1 MAKTSIAKEVG
12 QEGSLREGLEAA
24 IRERVR
30 EIIEMVLQEEV
41 EATLGAPRSYEPLL
55 PRKIGCIGLPWS
67 FHLL

>member
-1 MAKTSIAKEVG
+1 
-12 QEGSLREGLEAA
+12 
-24 IRERVR
+24 VR